1 MLLAG
6 IVVVA
11 ALAGC
16 AGDPTQIPTPTLTAT
31 ATATPTPIATPTPT
45 ATATPIGTP
54 TPTGTPTPVP
64 GSTQTALA
72 PDADATLYDRGSLLA
87 ANGAGGSLFFG
98 STNGNEARRALLRF
112 DVSSAIAAGATIA
125 SVRLVLT
132 VDRARGEADESSLH
146 RVMSSWSEGA
156 AVSRTAGGGSG
167 TTPDNGSATWVH
179 RSFPDMAW
187 KTQGGD
193 FMDAPSATVTVQ
205 SPPRLQTLAV
215 TWGSTAE
222 MVSDVQDWLDDP
234 ASNYGWIVLG
244 KEGTRQ
250 TAKRVA
256 SRENAST
263 EDRPRLLI
271 EYFPPTR

>member
-1 MLLAG
+1 
-6 IVVVA
+6 
-11 ALAGC
+11 
-16 AGDPTQIPTPTLTAT
+16 
-31 ATATPTPIATPTPT
+31 
-45 ATATPIGTP
+45 
-54 TPTGTPTPVP
+54 
-64 GSTQTALA
+64 
-72 PDADATLYDRGSLLA
+72 
-87 ANGAGGSLFFG
+87 
-98 STNGNEARRALLRF
+98 
-112 DVSSAIAAGATIA
+112 
-125 SVRLVLT
+125 
-132 VDRARGEADESSLH
+132 
-146 RVMSSWSEGA
+146 
-156 AVSRTAGGGSG
+156 
-167 TTPDNGSATWVH
+167 
-179 RSFPDMAW
+179 
-187 KTQGGD
+187 
-193 FMDAPSATVTVQ
+193 MDAPSATVTVE